1 MRPPAPTLK
10 HDVREEE
17 VVEYISSLGALL
29 VPGQNSRL
37 VTQLVRERINDVTLG
52 GLEDN
57 LAPLPPRTAPTP
69 ELLER
74 ERNSQRSGAWWGLAG
89 RRDALNLCA
98 LMRHRDMVRFVL
110 IVPLSVSPA
119 LSCHSGASEQHRA
132 QPHRF
137 ARVP

>member
-1 MRPPAPTLK
+1 M
-10 HDVREEE
+10 REEE

-69 ELLER
+69 ELLEQ
-74 ERNSQRSGAWWGLAG
+74 ERNSQRSGAWWGLPAG
-89 RRDALNLCA
+89 EILSIYIAS
-98 LMRHRDMVRFVL
+98 VR
-110 IVPLSVSPA
+110 
-119 LSCHSGASEQHRA
+119 
-132 QPHRF
+132 
-137 ARVP
+137 